1 MSFSKS
7 LAFAIPA
14 AEDTQESAEFFRN
27 DEEELEEAG
36 HDYLS
41 RSVVLERARP
51 ECKDAATETEPQKAA
66 PVPASPFSAFETY
79 EVMHIRSLVN

>member
-27 DEEELEEAG
+27 EEEEALEEVE
-36 HDYLS
+36 HEYLN
-41 RSVVLERARP
+41 RSVV
-51 ECKDAATETEPQKAA
+51 
-66 PVPASPFSAFETY
+66 
-79 EVMHIRSLVN
+79 I